1 MLGIISNLQEYS
13 GAIQA
18 MSTIVLVIVTFF
30 YAVQTRL
37 TVKKMEESKK
47 MEFLPIISIS
57 KLIICESQ
65 NNMKR
70 INLGRI
76 RFKNE
81 GRGVAR
87 KLQIFFPFEKTDKCG
102 SVSVGDD
109 ELESQFIFE
118 INQKILELPIEKRS
132 IRIEY
137 YDIFNRLIITNAL
150 IEEIEE
156 YPGRKELGIAS
167 WELILPE

>member
-1 MLGIISNLQEYS
+1 MLEITSYLQEYS

-18 MSTIVLVIVTFF
+18 ISTIVLVIVTIF
-30 YAVQTRL
+30 YAIQTRL
-37 TVKKMEESKK
+37 TVKKMGESKK

-57 KLIICESQ
+57 KLFFSEGQ
-65 NNMKR
+65 HNMER
-70 INLGRI
+70 ISLGHI

-87 KLQIFFPFEKTDKCG
+87 KVQIFFPFDKTDKCESI
-102 SVSVGDD
+102 SVKDD
-109 ELESQFIFE
+109 ELESMFVFDLQ
-118 INQKILELPIEKRS
+118 QKILELPIEKRY
-132 IRIEY
+132 IKIEY
-137 YDIFNRLIITNAL
+137 YDIFNRLIITKAL

-156 YPGRKELGIAS
+156 RPGYKELGITS